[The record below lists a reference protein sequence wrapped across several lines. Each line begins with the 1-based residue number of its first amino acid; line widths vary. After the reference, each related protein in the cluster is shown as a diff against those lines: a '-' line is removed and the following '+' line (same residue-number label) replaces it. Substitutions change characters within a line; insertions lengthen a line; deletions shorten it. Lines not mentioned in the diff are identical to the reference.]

1 MGSLTLK
8 RYNSFQNNSTH
19 SFVRRPLISKLQQE
33 VLKFNGICVSW
44 SSWKTDLVTDFL
56 NQENQSFAND
66 WIVTFKSVLDIPLLN
81 NLFYRVLGT
90 Q

>member
-8 RYNSFQNNSTH
+8 CYNSFQNNSTQ
-19 SFVRRPLISKLQQE
+19 SFARRPLISKLQQE

-66 WIVTFKSVLDIPLLN
+66 
-81 NLFYRVLGT
+81 
-90 Q
+90 